1 MQAKYA
7 FKGLLLNCPDIMF
20 NVIEDPLIFKD
31 DFTSLAKKFN
41 VYAVNLWSNYNF
53 IYNTTDIQ
61 RKCEKTIGLILSPAC
76 IEVCNEIFWILRR
89 SRYVVGYLYGI
100 GYGQSEF
107 IDRVVTHQHLDGALY
122 KFNPIFLFGKQQ
134 KHLGNS

>member
-7 FKGLLLNCPDIMF
+7 FKGLLLNCPDVMF

-41 VYAVNLWSNYNF
+41 VYAVNLWSDYNF
-53 IYNTTDIQ
+53 IYNSTDIQ

-76 IEVCNEIFWILRR
+76 IEVGSNEIFSDLVGTYQG
-89 SRYVVGYLYGI
+89 SEKSTRYLCRTNYGGWVI
-100 GYGQSEF
+100 NATY
-107 IDRVVTHQHLDGALY
+107 
-122 KFNPIFLFGKQQ
+122 
-134 KHLGNS
+134 

>member
-1 MQAKYA
+1 MVKIIFEINFLQAKYA

-31 DFTSLAKKFN
+31 DFKSLAKKFN
-41 VYAVNLWSNYNF
+41 VYAVNLWSDYNF

-76 IEVCNEIFWILRR
+76 IEVYYIVLR
-89 SRYVVGYLYGI
+89 L
-100 GYGQSEF
+100 
-107 IDRVVTHQHLDGALY
+107 
-122 KFNPIFLFGKQQ
+122 
-134 KHLGNS
+134 

>member
-41 VYAVNLWSNYNF
+41 VYAVNLWSDYNF
-53 IYNTTDIQ
+53 IYNSTDIQ

-76 IEVCNEIFWILRR
+76 IEVLPT
-89 SRYVVGYLYGI
+89 LY
-100 GYGQSEF
+100 
-107 IDRVVTHQHLDGALY
+107 
-122 KFNPIFLFGKQQ
+122 
-134 KHLGNS
+134 

>member
-1 MQAKYA
+1 MVKIIFKLHFLQAKYA

-41 VYAVNLWSNYNF
+41 VYAVNLWSDYNF
-53 IYNTTDIQ
+53 IYNSTDIQ

-76 IEVCNEIFWILRR
+76 IEVLPTDSGTVNKITQFLNSGTVQFTGFRIFNL
-89 SRYVVGYLYGI
+89 
-100 GYGQSEF
+100 
-107 IDRVVTHQHLDGALY
+107 
-122 KFNPIFLFGKQQ
+122 
-134 KHLGNS
+134 